1 MKRAEEQQK
10 QKNRDSNG
18 TQTDEENA
26 GNDAAPTIDEFQ
38 QNIIESYS
46 NNILHHKEK
55 AIIQFILKNGGR
67 MLQVPEDKENNTP
80 SFTESIISHL
90 HYSFEGDG
98 IELSHPLYRKIFAEA
113 AEHIND
119 TGFAPEH
126 YFMAHPDA
134 EISQLAAE
142 LCGERHL
149 LSKFFAE
156 QKSDERNEL
165 AVLFEQ
171 TTRLAIAY
179 KLSIVDDM
187 LKETMN
193 RLKDP
198 ATAADPSALQEAM
211 EDFKFLK
218 ETQSALNDVLRGY
231 GFGNVALNT

>member
-1 MKRAEEQQK
+1 
-10 QKNRDSNG
+10 
-18 TQTDEENA
+18 
-26 GNDAAPTIDEFQ
+26 
-38 QNIIESYS
+38 
-46 NNILHHKEK
+46 
-55 AIIQFILKNGGR
+55 
-67 MLQVPEDKENNTP
+67 MLQVPEDKDNGTP

-98 IELSHPLYRKIFAEA
+98 IELSHPLYRKIFTEA
-113 AEHIND
+113 SEHIND
-119 TGFAPEH
+119 INFDPGR
-126 YFMAHPDA
+126 YFMTHPDA

-142 LCGERHL
+142 LCGEQHL

-198 ATAADPSALQEAM
+198 ATAADPTALQEAM

-218 ETQSALNDVLRGY
+218 ETQGALNDVLKRY
-231 GFGNVALNT
+231 GFGNVALNV